1 MNTPEPLSYVKPL
14 RRDSGASSVR
24 SDSRPTSR
32 RVSMEEKMIDGEL
45 VMHSTGSKDLNTSG
59 GSNSHNFEGIKYETF
74 PLINFFILEI

>member
-1 MNTPEPLSYVKPL
+1 
-14 RRDSGASSVR
+14 
-24 SDSRPTSR
+24 
-32 RVSMEEKMIDGEL
+32 MEEKMIDGEL